1 VYRLLICRSISY
13 IGDRTSIAIAARVR
27 TARLIRFLLVLVWG
41 RPKSVK
47 ALCEAAG
54 IDYGYASN
62 CRSVAK
68 RFEVSL
74 RSETLT
80 FAHHRAV
87 APLPDEQATGFSCGR

>member
-54 IDYGYASN
+54 IDYGYARE
-62 CRSVAK
+62 CKHVAA
-68 RFEVSL
+68 RVELLV
-74 RSETLT
+74 RTNNLT
-80 FAHHRAV
+80 FAHHQSV
-87 APLPDEQATGFSCGR
+87 ASLPDDEATGFSCGR